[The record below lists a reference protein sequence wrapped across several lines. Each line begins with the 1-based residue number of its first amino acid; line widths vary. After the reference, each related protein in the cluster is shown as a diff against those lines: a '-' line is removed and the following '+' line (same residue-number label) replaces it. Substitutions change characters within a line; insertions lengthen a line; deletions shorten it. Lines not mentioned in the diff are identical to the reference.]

1 MAEKNQTRTP
11 TTVEKLLGVCTR
23 APQEQL
29 LRFKSWTDAD
39 GEPVVFRIRELS
51 YNKVREIQ
59 EMNLGNNAGFTAA
72 IITAGV
78 IEPNLRDERLQRRW
92 ARSHRMKWFT
102 GCCARARSRICRRR
116 SKSCPATAARPCKFW
131 RASKKTERGRRDVF
145 DVPAF

>member
-1 MAEKNQTRTP
+1 MAEKKENRTS

-59 EMNLGNNAGFTAA
+59 EMNLGNNAGVTAA

-78 IEPNLRDERLQRRW
+78 IEPNLRDERLQKAVGAVTPYEVVYRMLRGNPVLW
-92 ARSHRMKWFT
+92 HR
-102 GCCARARSRICRRR
+102 
-116 SKSCPATAARPCKFW
+116 
-131 RASKKTERGRRDVF
+131 
-145 DVPAF
+145 